1 MLSDKIHHL
10 HIVGI
15 GGCAS
20 SAVAQY
26 LVSNGINVTGSERSY
41 RDLTYLSDKG
51 IRIYFGH
58 YKDNIY
64 LDGKAADYVL
74 YSPAVVKFDP
84 DNVELAE
91 ARRRG
96 IPAMSWENFIGEYLN
111 TLGKIGIT
119 ISGSEG
125 KGTTGGILTKILQG
139 TEFDPLSILGA
150 NMKNTDKP
158 DSNIY
163 VGEGKSYILEGDE
176 FNRNFYGYHPSIN
189 VTVNFKY
196 EHPETY
202 KDFDEYKAAFA
213 HFFGGMNGDNHQ
225 KTLILR
231 ATSDMLDVVKKYKL
245 GETHKIIWF
254 GLPTD
259 DAIDT
264 VTGEKYIISDHILR
278 TDGNEFILRRHL
290 DGELAD
296 IVSEFKFKLDFLPG
310 YIVLN
315 AVGAIIAAF
324 ELGLDYETIQRNINR
339 FTGMVRRFDVTKTTG
354 KGVIITDYGHSPE
367 SISHIMKELK
377 TIYKGM
383 KLHFVFQP
391 HLFSRTFA
399 FADGFAESLA
409 PADKISLID
418 IYPAREHIEDWADKI
433 SSSMLADKIRPLNP
447 NVEYIGAARDI
458 YTNLHNKLN
467 ADEVTCF
474 IGAGDMDAY
483 YGKLIDE
490 LKKK

>member
-1 MLSDKIHHL
+1 MLSDNIKHV

-26 LVSNGINVTGSERSY
+26 LVSNGVTVTGSEREFRS
-41 RDLTYLSDKG
+41 DLGSLTDLG
-51 IRIYFGH
+51 IRVYFGH
-58 YKDNIY
+58 YKGNIY
-64 LDGKAADYVL
+64 LDGKPADYVL
-74 YSPAVVKFDP
+74 YSPAVIKFDP
-84 DNVELAE
+84 DNVEIAE
-91 ARRRG
+91 ARKRG
-96 IPAMSWENFIGEYLN
+96 IPKMSWENFIGEYLN

-139 TEFDPLSILGA
+139 TEFEPLSILGA
-150 NMKNTDKP
+150 KMKNSDKP
-158 DSNIY
+158 DSNIS
-163 VGEGKSYILEGDE
+163 VGSGSTYILEGDE

-202 KDFDEYKAAFA
+202 KDFDEYKDAFA
-213 HFFGGMNGDNHQ
+213 HFFSGMNGDNHP

-231 ATSDMLDVVKKYKL
+231 ATQDMLDVVMKYKL
-245 GETHKIIWF
+245 SDTHKIIWF

-264 VTGEKYIISDHILR
+264 VPGNKYIITSHRLCP
-278 TDGNEFILRRHL
+278 DGNEFVLNK
-290 DGELAD
+290 
-296 IVSEFKFKLDFLPG
+296 IVNGTPEQYRFRLDFLPG

-324 ELGLDYETIQRNINR
+324 ELGLDYETIQQNINR
-339 FTGMVRRFDVTKTTG
+339 FTGMVRRFDVTKTVG
-354 KGVIITDYGHSPE
+354 KGALITDYGHSPE

-377 TIYKGM
+377 TIYHGL

-391 HLFSRTFA
+391 HLFSRTYA
-399 FADGFAESLA
+399 FADGFAEALA

-433 SSSMLADKIRPLNP
+433 SSSMLAEKISRLNP
-447 NVEYIGAARDI
+447 NVAYIGAARDI
-458 YTNLHNKLN
+458 YQNLHNRIN

-490 LKKK
+490 YKIK